1 MVSICLCCLYWPSI
15 IASKPHPLKRCG
27 FDVWPAQAVI
37 SMYIGRCGLI
47 RNHCFFFYITYLSAS
62 HTSPNHTL
70 AASRDQSSSTLGG
83 STAGTILGD
92 LEMFLMGLQMSHV
105 VPLFKQHQV
114 EFGQLLSM
122 TDSDLQ
128 LMGVAQVGARKKI
141 LNGVLDVHKREWVM
155 PEKPLPYGRP
165 IRLGD
170 SARI

>member
-1 MVSICLCCLYWPSI
+1 M
-15 IASKPHPLKRCG
+15 
-27 FDVWPAQAVI
+27 
-37 SMYIGRCGLI
+37 
-47 RNHCFFFYITYLSAS
+47 
-62 HTSPNHTL
+62 
-70 AASRDQSSSTLGG
+70 
-83 STAGTILGD
+83 GTILGD

-170 SARI
+170 SAGI